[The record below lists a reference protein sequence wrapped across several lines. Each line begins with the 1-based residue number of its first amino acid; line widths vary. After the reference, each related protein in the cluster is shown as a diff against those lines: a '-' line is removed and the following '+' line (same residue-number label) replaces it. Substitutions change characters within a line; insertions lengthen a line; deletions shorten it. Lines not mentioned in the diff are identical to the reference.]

1 LFWEEVGMAQELAA
15 RLIDL
20 LEPLAADHGLEL
32 VTVEVAGGG
41 HRTVRV
47 YLDREGGID
56 IDTIA
61 EANPWVSEALDGVQ
75 ALSGPYTLEVS
86 SPGIERVL
94 RTRRVFERFCGST
107 IRVETARPF
116 DGRSRFTGTLA
127 AFQDDT
133 LVLDVDGEEHRVAFD
148 AVERARLKT
157 DWTDSGEKS
166 GRNR

>member
-1 LFWEEVGMAQELAA
+1 MAQALAA
-15 RLIDL
+15 QLIDL

-41 HRTVRV
+41 HHTVRV
-47 YLDREGGID
+47 FLDREGGID
-56 IDTIA
+56 VDAIA
-61 EANPWVSEALDGVQ
+61 ESNPWISDALDGVE

-94 RTRRVFERFCGST
+94 RTRRDFERFCGRRV
-107 IRVETARPF
+107 RVETAGPVG
-116 DGRSRFTGTLA
+116 GRSRFAGTLVA
-127 AFQDDT
+127 VEDDT
-133 LVLDVDGEEHRVAFD
+133 LVLDVDGEELRVALD
-148 AVERARLKT
+148 AVERARLKA